1 MKTTLKSIIAMLLV
15 FTFSTAN
22 ASSVKD
28 CGWLTIVDMTV
39 IAEHAL
45 PEHEGHYLVI
55 RPGEDRGWQCQD
67 YDFFYLSVSDPAFN
81 AIFSMAKDALN
92 NGKKARIGVHGSQGI
107 YNGYQKIMFLNI

>member
-1 MKTTLKSIIAMLLV
+1 MKTTLKSIVAIFLALA
-15 FTFSTAN
+15 FSNTN

-45 PEHEGHYLVI
+45 PEHEEHYLVI
-55 RPGEDRGWQCQD
+55 RPGDDSGWQCQD
-67 YDFFYLSVSDPAFN
+67 YDFFYLSVSDPAFD
-81 AIFSMAKDALN
+81 AIFLMAKDALN